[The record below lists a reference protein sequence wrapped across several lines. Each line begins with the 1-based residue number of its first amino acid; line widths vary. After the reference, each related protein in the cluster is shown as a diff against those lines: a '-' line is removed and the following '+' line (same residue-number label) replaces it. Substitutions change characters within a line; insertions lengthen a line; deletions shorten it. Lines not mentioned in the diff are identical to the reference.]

1 MLLDEGTI
9 IVENEGQA
17 EIGAWVK
24 ILAANQPGDTL
35 LASVIEV
42 LYPAGAP
49 GETVEF
55 RGEIQE
61 IAGDDWVV
69 HGIGVT
75 VTPGTEI
82 EGNSEVGAVAKVE
95 AVRQGDE
102 LVALRIKITPREE
115 EQAEVE
121 FEGIIESL
129 TEPEWV
135 VGGVEVAVNE
145 DTIIEGTPQVGLTA
159 EVRATI
165 LPDQTVLATRI
176 VVETTEGN
184 EVAFEGIIE
193 SIGETEWQVAGQIVL
208 IDAGTIIDESRAL
221 AEVGMWAEVKAVL
234 QKDGSLLATRIKI
247 ERPD

>member
-1 MLLDEGTI
+1 M
-9 IVENEGQA
+9 
-17 EIGAWVK
+17 
-24 ILAANQPGDTL
+24 
-35 LASVIEV
+35 
-42 LYPAGAP
+42 
-49 GETVEF
+49 
-55 RGEIQE
+55 
-61 IAGDDWVV
+61 
-69 HGIGVT
+69 
-75 VTPGTEI
+75 
-82 EGNSEVGAVAKVE
+82 
-95 AVRQGDE
+95 RQGDE

-115 EQAEVE
+115 DQAEVE

-129 TEPEWV
+129 TETEWM

-184 EVAFEGIIE
+184 EVTFEGIIE